1 MVSTHLKFK
10 TPHYSFQ
17 MEIMQNKKTVYNSYY
32 FIVGDKQRPCLEGSI
47 NLETTTNNERY
58 KQYENIALLDKI
70 DALTECS
77 LEDTSTE
84 YQNKYSFGRELLDTI
99 LFFINSQF
107 PQVKNIK
114 LTDMS
119 FIPCNRNQNDILDLL
134 SYSIA
139 LYGQTWYEKNANA
152 YIKPNEKYEM
162 YRNQVKKYMD
172 KKIKT
177 DMDFEY
183 FYNIILNKNMY
194 AKEFVNKNYENYE
207 NIFKES
213 DTFPEFFS
221 KINKLI
227 KKEEKCRFFKSWL
240 YDFIES
246 HILIERTW
254 YIDLYPKIE
263 VTSKINYN
271 KTRNNQTRRKTK
283 T

>member
-1 MVSTHLKFK
+1 MASTYLKFK

-17 MEIMQNKKTVYNSYY
+17 MEIIQNKKTVYNSYY
-32 FIVGDKQRPCLEGSI
+32 FIVGNKQSPCLEGSI

-58 KQYENIALLDKI
+58 KQYENTASLDKI

-84 YQNKYSFGRELLDTI
+84 YQNNYSFGRELLDTI
-99 LFFINSQF
+99 IFFINSQF
-107 PQVKNIK
+107 PQIKTIK

-152 YIKPNEKYEM
+152 YIKPNEKYEL

-172 KKIKT
+172 KKTKT

-194 AKEFVNKNYENYE
+194 AKELVNENYENYE

-213 DTFPEFFS
+213 ETFPDFFS

-246 HILIERTW
+246 QILIERTW
-254 YIDLYPKIE
+254 YIDLFPKVELI
-263 VTSKINYN
+263 SKLNFN
-271 KTRNNQTRRKTK
+271 RTRNNQTRRKIK
-283 T
+283 I